1 VVSVE
6 RLIDRLW
13 GDEPPRTPLGTL
25 QSYVSRLR
33 RAVEPRRASGAAPEV
48 LVSEA
53 PGYVLRVDPAQVDV
67 HRFRSLLDDARD
79 AGERGDHLAALAAL
93 DEGTGAV
100 ARPGPRRCRQRRPR
114 AADRG
119 AARGGA

>member
-1 VVSVE
+1 MLSVQLLGPVEVRIDDVLFDLGGPQQRAVIAHLALEPGHVVSVE

-33 RAVEPRRASGAAPEV
+33 RALEPRRAAGAPAEV

-53 PGYVLRVDPAQVDV
+53 C
-67 HRFRSLLDDARD
+67 SW
-79 AGERGDHLAALAAL
+79 
-93 DEGTGAV
+93 
-100 ARPGPRRCRQRRPR
+100 
-114 AADRG
+114 
-119 AARGGA
+119 